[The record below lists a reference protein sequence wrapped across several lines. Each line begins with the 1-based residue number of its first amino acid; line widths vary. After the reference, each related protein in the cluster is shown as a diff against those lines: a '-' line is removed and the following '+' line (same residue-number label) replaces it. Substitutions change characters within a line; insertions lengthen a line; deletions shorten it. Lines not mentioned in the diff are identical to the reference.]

1 MSANSSKTMKFLSN
15 VLAVIVGLLVFWV
28 MAFFVIAGI
37 VAVAAADEKVR
48 IDEKTVFVLNLDGK
62 NIVERTSDDELDFSG
77 LSGFGGISNVGLIQ
91 LKRAIVAA
99 KENENISG
107 IYLKAGLISGGQ
119 AMLKELRES
128 LEAFKESGKFVIS
141 YGEIFTEPGYYLSS
155 VADEVY
161 LNPQGML
168 ELNGLG
174 SEMVFLKGFFEKI
187 EVEPVIFRV
196 GDFKSAVEPF
206 IMDKMSDESRLQT
219 TAYLNDLN
227 DVMLSA
233 ISESRSIPLH
243 ELKEISDGMLAKNT
257 KDAFELNLVDALW
270 YDDQVM
276 DLLRE
281 KLELT
286 EDEKIETINLTQLN
300 KSASSKNR
308 LSKNHI
314 AVVMA
319 EGNIVSG
326 NGEENIASE
335 TFLQEI
341 RKLKKNKDVKGV
353 VLRIN
358 SPGGSAMASDVIWR
372 ELNELKKD
380 KPLIASMSNVAASGG
395 YYIAAAADTILAQP
409 NTITGSIGI
418 FGMWF
423 NAKGLLNNK
432 LGITTDVVKT
442 GEFSDFPSPAR
453 DMRPEEAAI
462 FQQMVEDGYETF
474 IGRVTEGRKITKE
487 QVLPLASGRVWS
499 GVQARDNG
507 LVDLLGSLEDAIE
520 IAAEKADVA
529 DDYRIVYF
537 PEQKSF
543 IEQILSELTRDV
555 QVAYSRLKWG
565 MTYEIYQQVD
575 KIKQME
581 GVMARM
587 PYDSGIQ

>member
-1 MSANSSKTMKFLSN
+1 MKFLSN

-28 MAFFVIAGI
+28 MAFFIIAGI
-37 VAVAAADEKVR
+37 IAVTAVDEKVS
-48 IDEKTVFVLNLDGK
+48 IDEKTILVLDLDRK

-77 LSGFGGISNVGLIQ
+77 LNGLGGASTIGLVQ
-91 LKRAIVAA
+91 LKRAIDTA

-107 IYLKAGLISGGQ
+107 IYLKAGLVSGGQ
-119 AMLKELRES
+119 ATLRELRES
-128 LEAFKESGKFVIS
+128 LDAFKQDGKFVIS

-174 SEMVFLKGFFEKI
+174 SERIFLKGFFEKI
-187 EVEPVIFRV
+187 EVVPIIFRV

-233 ISESRSIPLH
+233 ISDSRSIPLN
-243 ELKEISDGMLAKNT
+243 ELKGISNGMLARST
-257 KDAFELNLVDALW
+257 KDALDLNLVDALW
-270 YDDQVM
+270 YDDQVL

-286 EDEKIETINLTQLN
+286 EDEEIETINITQLN
-300 KSASSKNR
+300 KTASSKNR
-308 LSKNHI
+308 LSKNQI
-314 AVVMA
+314 AVIIA

-326 NGEENIASE
+326 SSEENIPSE

-341 RKLKKNKDVKGV
+341 RKLKKNEDVKGV

-372 ELNELKKD
+372 ELSELQRE
-380 KPLIASMSNVAASGG
+380 KPLIASMSDMAASGG
-395 YYIAAAADTILAQP
+395 YYIAAPADTILAQP

-442 GEFSDFPSPAR
+442 GEFSDFPSASR
-453 DMRPEEAAI
+453 EMRPEEAAI
-462 FQQMVEDGYETF
+462 FQQMVEEGYETF
-474 IGRVTEGRKITKE
+474 LSRIIEGRQMTKE
-487 QVLPLASGRVWS
+487 ELMPLASGRVWS
-499 GVQARDNG
+499 GVQALDNG
-507 LVDLLGSLEDAIE
+507 LVDLLGSLEDAIA
-520 IAAEKADVA
+520 IAAEKANVA
-529 DDYRIVYF
+529 GDYHVVYY
-537 PEQKSF
+537 PEEKSF
-543 IEQILSELTRDV
+543 IEKIISELTRDV
-555 QVAYSRLKWG
+555 QAAYSRLKWG
-565 MTYEIYQQVD
+565 MTFELYQQVE

-581 GVMARM
+581 GIMARM
-587 PYDSGIQ
+587 PFDSVIR